1 MNIMTADIYT
11 SDELATVAGAVMITG
26 MAVAMVDAG
35 IISTAIE
42 ATALAKEVAGAATNY
57 PNNDIIQTLF
67 SQEAVEK
74 AKVNPPAKMEIK
86 AADLQPDTA
95 VDTAINKINDALA
108 VLNAKAI
115 PEDIQQYKEFIY
127 NCAEVV
133 AEAAGSGLFG
143 TGSPKV
149 SSKEAAALGQLKA
162 FLEI

>member
-1 MNIMTADIYT
+1 
-11 SDELATVAGAVMITG
+11 MITG

-42 ATALAKEVAGAATNY
+42 AAALGKEVAEAAINY

-74 AKVNPPAKMEIK
+74 AQVNPPAKMEIK

-95 VDTAINKINDALA
+95 INKINDAVA
-108 VLNAKAI
+108 VLRGKAT
-115 PEDIQQYKEFIY
+115 PEDLQEYKEFIY
-127 NCAEVV
+127 NCAETV
-133 AEAAGSGLFG
+133 AAAAGSGLFG

-149 SSKEAAALGQLKA
+149 SERETVALTKLKA
-162 FLEI
+162 AIEL

>member
-1 MNIMTADIYT
+1 MTADRYT

-42 ATALAKEVAGAATNY
+42 ATALAKEVAGAAINY

-74 AKVNPPAKMEIK
+74 AKTNPPAKVEIK
-86 AADLQPDTA
+86 AEDLQPDTA
-95 VDTAINKINDALA
+95 VDTAIGKINDALL
-108 VLNAKAI
+108 VLNAKAT

-127 NCAEVV
+127 SCAETV
-133 AEAAGSGLFG
+133 AAAAGNGLFG
-143 TGSPKV
+143 TGSPKI
-149 SSKEAAALGQLKA
+149 SEREAVALTKIKA
-162 FLEI
+162 VLEL

>member
-1 MNIMTADIYT
+1 MTAENYT
-11 SDELATVAGAVMITG
+11 SDELATVASAVMITG

-42 ATALAKEVAGAATNY
+42 ATALGKEVAGAAINY

-95 VDTAINKINDALA
+95 VDTAIDKINDALA
-108 VLNAKAI
+108 VLRGKAT
-115 PEDIQQYKEFIY
+115 PEDLQEYKEFIY
-127 NCAEVV
+127 NCAETV
-133 AEAAGSGLFG
+133 AAAAGSGLFG

-149 SSKEAAALGQLKA
+149 SERETVALTKLKAALEL
-162 FLEI
+162 

>member
-1 MNIMTADIYT
+1 MTADIYT

-42 ATALAKEVAGAATNY
+42 AAALAKEVAAAATNY

-67 SQEAVEK
+67 SQEALEK

-95 VDTAINKINDALA
+95 VDTAINKISDALA

-127 NCAEVV
+127 NCAEAV

-149 SSKEAAALGQLKA
+149 SSKEAAALSQLKA